1 MIRSSTGK
9 SHNRARQA
17 FLQAAASLTRS
28 NSALGVYYR
37 RMRARIG
44 PAQAQ
49 VATAHKLARIV
60 YHLLKYK
67 VEYQTLSA
75 QEYEQVYR
83 EREIRHLQRK
93 AAFLGF
99 TLTPSPG
106 AVS

>member
-1 MIRSSTGK
+1 LARS
-9 SHNRARQA
+9 Q
-17 FLQAAASLTRS
+17 
-28 NSALGVYYR
+28 SALGAYYR

-60 YHLLKYK
+60 YHMLKYK

-75 QEYEQVYR
+75 RQYEQAYR
-83 EREIRHLQRK
+83 QREIHFLQRK
-93 AAFLGF
+93 AAQLGLS
-99 TLTPSPG
+99 LTPQPLAE